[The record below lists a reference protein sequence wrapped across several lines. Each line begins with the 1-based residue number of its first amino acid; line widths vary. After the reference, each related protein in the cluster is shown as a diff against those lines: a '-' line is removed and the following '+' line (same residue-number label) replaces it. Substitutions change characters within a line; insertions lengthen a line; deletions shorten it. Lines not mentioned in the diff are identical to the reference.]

1 MVSARVFALDLAG
14 TVTNG
19 TTGKPAAGVQLT
31 LLSLSTGMLPIG
43 NAVSDSR
50 GHYTLTAR
58 DAGGMLLLRA
68 SFEGANYHQR
78 VTPGESTVDI
88 TVYNASEKID
98 NLVEE
103 GRILRVQASGGEM
116 EVWEMFNLRNESRP
130 PKTRTGDRSFEFA
143 LPEGATITEGTAK
156 GPGGMPI
163 ASAPIPLDQKN
174 RYGFVFPLRPGLTQ
188 FQVIYKLPYKG
199 SREFNIA
206 AEMPLAELG
215 VMLPAGMSF
224 KEDSGTFGKAA
235 DEGGMTVYV
244 AKNLAAGQT
253 AKFTLSG
260 EGSAPSQDDAGAAS
274 PAPGATGMG
283 GPGGQNSAE
292 ASGRVSMYMIICV
305 LLIIFGGGFLALRR
319 KKTVATEENVPPPRA
334 ARSSGNGPRAPMRTQ
349 KKSGPP
355 GTVLDALKEDLFQ
368 LESDRLAGKISQQE
382 YDKAKAGLDLL
393 LRRQMK

>member
-1 MVSARVFALDLAG
+1 MFAIDLGG

-31 LLSLSTGMLPIG
+31 LLSLSTGMQPIG

-50 GHYTLTAR
+50 GHYSLTAR
-58 DAGGMLLLRA
+58 NANGMLLLRA

-88 TVYNASEKID
+88 TVYNAAEKVD
-98 NLVEE
+98 NILGE
-103 GRILRVQASGGEM
+103 GRILRVQTSGGEL
-116 EVWEMFNLRNESRP
+116 EVSEMFSLRNESRP
-130 PKTRTGDRSFEFA
+130 PRTQTGDHSFEFS
-143 LPEGATITEGTAK
+143 LPEGATISEGMAK

-163 ASAPIPLDQKN
+163 TSAPIPLEQKN

-199 SREFNIA
+199 SREFNITTD
-206 AEMPLAELG
+206 MPLAELG

-224 KEDSGTFGKAA
+224 KDGGGSFGKAG
-235 DEGGMTVYV
+235 DEAGMAAYV
-244 AKNLAAGQT
+244 AKGLTAGQT
-253 AKFTLSG
+253 VKFTLSG
-260 EGSAPSQDDAGAAS
+260 EGRAPNAEDAGAAS
-274 PAPGATGMG
+274 PTPGGSGMG
-283 GPGGQNSAE
+283 GPGQPETE
-292 ASGRVSMYMIICV
+292 ASGKVSMYMILCV
-305 LLIIFGGGFLALRR
+305 LLIIFGGGFFALRR
-319 KKTVATEENVPPPRA
+319 KKTAQTDEDAGPPR
-334 ARSSGNGPRAPMRTQ
+334 RSLPASGNNRSAPARTQ
-349 KKSGPP
+349 KKSRTP

-368 LESDRLAGKISQQE
+368 LESDRLDGKISQQE